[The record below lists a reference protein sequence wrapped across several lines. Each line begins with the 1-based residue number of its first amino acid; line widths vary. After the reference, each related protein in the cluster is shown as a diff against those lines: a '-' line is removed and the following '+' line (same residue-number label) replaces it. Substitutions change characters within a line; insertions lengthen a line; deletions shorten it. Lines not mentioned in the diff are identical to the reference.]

1 MLYAG
6 FFTESKMKILAE
18 NLHSNGIKM
27 AHTEKINHALINAE
41 EKAEDLDFLMRT
53 FSQKGR
59 WTTSK

>member
-1 MLYAG
+1 
-6 FFTESKMKILAE
+6 MKILAE

-59 WTTSK
+59 WTTSR

>member
-1 MLYAG
+1 
-6 FFTESKMKILAE
+6 MKILAE

-27 AHTEKINHALINAE
+27 AHTEKINNELINAE

-59 WTTSK
+59 WIASI